1 MDISVTILP
10 TYLTCWYAILSI
22 LRQISL
28 HMDVVFLCFKF
39 SNFGIDSSW
48 DIRVQNILCSIYYK
62 QINSFWEIWGF
73 AVGHLQPVV
82 SILKIY
88 SYPLYGKMSIT
99 IQLFKNITLIG
110 LENRVKPSLHP

>member
-1 MDISVTILP
+1 
-10 TYLTCWYAILSI
+10 
-22 LRQISL
+22 
-28 HMDVVFLCFKF
+28 MDVVFLCFKF

-62 QINSFWEIWGF
+62 QINSFWEILGF

-88 SYPLYGKMSIT
+88 SYYIPSMGKWALQFNFLKI
-99 IQLFKNITLIG
+99 L
-110 LENRVKPSLHP
+110 R